1 MGNEGSRA
9 SSLRRNL
16 SRRASK
22 NQSSGHQYIAEDE
35 VDAAG
40 RTTTTTTT
48 TNNGEMTLQTPKPN
62 KRMDKIRRS
71 LSFRKK
77 KKHSD
82 EGRSKLQS
90 QTSSD
95 LHGSAQQATP
105 GAMSASASVPTS
117 IAGLRPKEA
126 SASGEKA
133 ASVKPATWVEDEKR
147 VRAGNCS
154 FQVKYLGSL
163 EVSDSRGM
171 HLCESAIERLLAVS
185 IQRQK
190 TFKSHRT
197 VAKIRRIFDFK
208 SPQNCLK
215 VGEMFWFSTPF

>member
-48 TNNGEMTLQTPKPN
+48 TNNNGEMTLQTPKPN

-95 LHGSAQQATP
+95 LHGSAQMQATP

-190 TFKSHRT
+190 TFEGFFTSRT
-197 VAKIRRIFDFK
+197 LKI
-208 SPQNCLK
+208 
-215 VGEMFWFSTPF
+215 V